1 MGTSQASTGRPRNQD
16 NPMRAVICDKL
27 IINIAVGESG
37 DRLTKAVRVLQQLS
51 DQTPVENVARYT
63 VRTFGIRRNEKIA
76 THVTVRGKKAMDLIE
91 KGLKITDYEIS
102 AKHFSDSGN
111 FGFGVNEHIDLGLKY
126 DPSTGIYGMDFY
138 DVLRRAGFR
147 TSKKKRK
154 RGRIGVS
161 HLVTKG
167 MLWSLSAKSLTL
179 RSVSDQIWPSKMA
192 SHGKSGML

>member
-1 MGTSQASTGRPRNQD
+1 MGRIILSEPNMPRNPD
-16 NPMRAVICDKL
+16 NTNRDVICDKL

-76 THVTVRGKKAMDLIE
+76 THVTVRGDKALDLIE
-91 KGLKITDYEIS
+91 RGLKITDYEIS

-126 DPSTGIYGMDFY
+126 DPATGIYGMDFY
-138 DVLRRAGFR
+138 IVLKRAGFNVP
-147 TSKKKRK
+147 KKKAK
-154 RGRIGVS
+154 RGRMGVQ
-161 HLVTKG
+161 HRVTKEDA
-167 MLWSLSAKSLTL
+167 MEWVRQTFNADI
-179 RSVSDQIWPSKMA
+179 RR
-192 SHGKSGML
+192 

>member
-1 MGTSQASTGRPRNQD
+1 MGVAQAKPAEMPRNPD
-16 NPMRAVICDKL
+16 NVMKKIFCDKL

-91 KGLKITDYEIS
+91 KCLKITDYEIS

-138 DVLRRAGFR
+138 IVLKRAGFR

-161 HLVTKG
+161 HLVTKEDA
-167 MLWSLSAKSLTL
+167 MEFVRQKFNAEIRK
-179 RSVSDQIWPSKMA
+179 
-192 SHGKSGML
+192 

>member
-1 MGTSQASTGRPRNQD
+1 MPARKGDD
-16 NPMRAVICDKL
+16 NGMRRVICDKL

-51 DQTPVENVARYT
+51 DQTPVENFARYT

-76 THVTVRGKKAMDLIE
+76 THVTVRGAKALDLIE
-91 KGLKITDYEIS
+91 RGLKITDYEIS
-102 AKHFSDSGN
+102 AKHFSETGN
-111 FGFGVNEHIDLGLKY
+111 FGFGVNERIDLGLKY

-138 DVLRRAGFR
+138 VVLRRAGFR

-161 HLVTKG
+161 HLVTKEDA
-167 MLWSLSAKSLTL
+167 MEFVRQKFNAEIRK
-179 RSVSDQIWPSKMA
+179 
-192 SHGKSGML
+192 

>member
-1 MGTSQASTGRPRNQD
+1 MGALAALPATMPRNQD

-76 THVTVRGKKAMDLIE
+76 AHVTVRGDKATNLIE
-91 KGLKITDYEIS
+91 RGLKITDYEIS

-126 DPSTGIYGMDFY
+126 DPATGIYGMDFY
-138 DVLRRAGFR
+138 VVLKRAGFNVLRRRRSAAVLVSPTVSPR
-147 TSKKKRK
+147 TMR
-154 RGRIGVS
+154 
-161 HLVTKG
+161 
-167 MLWSLSAKSLTL
+167 WS
-179 RSVSDQIWPSKMA
+179 
-192 SHGKSGML
+192 G

>member
-1 MGTSQASTGRPRNQD
+1 MGTSCHSTQTMPGNADKD
-16 NPMRAVICDKL
+16 NVMRKVMCDKL

-111 FGFGVNEHIDLGLKY
+111 LGFGVNEHIDLGLKY
-126 DPSTGIYGMDFY
+126 DPQTGIYGMDFFV
-138 DVLRRAGFR
+138 VLKRPGYNVA
-147 TSKKKRK
+147 KKKAK
-154 RGRIGVS
+154 RGRMGVT
-161 HLVTKG
+161 HRV
-167 MLWSLSAKSLTL
+167 AKEDAMEWVRQTFNADI
-179 RSVSDQIWPSKMA
+179 RR
-192 SHGKSGML
+192 

>member
-1 MGTSQASTGRPRNQD
+1 MGTLVSNLPKTMPGKTD
-16 NPMRAVICDKL
+16 NVMRKVICDKL

-51 DQTPVENVARYT
+51 DQTLVENVARYT

-91 KGLKITDYEIS
+91 RGLKITDYEIS

-126 DPSTGIYGMDFY
+126 DPATGIYGMDFY
-138 DVLRRAGFR
+138 VVLRRAGFNVP
-147 TSKKKRK
+147 KKKR
-154 RGRIGVS
+154 RGRISPS
-161 HLVTKG
+161 HRVTKEDA
-167 MLWSLSAKSLTL
+167 MEWVRQRFQADI
-179 RSVSDQIWPSKMA
+179 R
-192 SHGKSGML
+192 